1 MSLFMLELMILM
13 LTYWT
18 MPTSIY
24 LLKVNNGNTRTMR
37 EICSKLAIVFIVNLF
52 IYCPG
57 VYTVGF
63 EQVNA
68 GWDAK
73 KILGLISKDSAST
86 NLAFSSIT
94 RKEKKSIGE
103 SLIETKAKKV

>member
-1 MSLFMLELMILM
+1 
-13 LTYWT
+13 

-86 NLAFSSIT
+86 NLEFSSIT